1 MSIVNHYAIEVCIA
15 RIHIMFI
22 VVVFCF
28 FVFNL
33 IVSMDMRNKEM
44 NKIKTACNKQQRE
57 TMRASRRVRQ
67 PFLVQCCLTS
77 LCDVDTNKSMFVNTH
92 THAITS
98 MHWWANTFPDKQ
110 KDKHISEKKHT
121 HTHTVIYSH
130 VSHNLQAVANWI
142 ERQEKRQETTGT
154 EINRSCSLRC
164 WLRKSVR

>member
-22 VVVFCF
+22 VVVCWV

-44 NKIKTACNKQQRE
+44 NKIKTACNKQQPE

-98 MHWWANTFPDKQ
+98 IH
-110 KDKHISEKKHT
+110 
-121 HTHTVIYSH
+121 
-130 VSHNLQAVANWI
+130 
-142 ERQEKRQETTGT
+142 
-154 EINRSCSLRC
+154 
-164 WLRKSVR
+164 